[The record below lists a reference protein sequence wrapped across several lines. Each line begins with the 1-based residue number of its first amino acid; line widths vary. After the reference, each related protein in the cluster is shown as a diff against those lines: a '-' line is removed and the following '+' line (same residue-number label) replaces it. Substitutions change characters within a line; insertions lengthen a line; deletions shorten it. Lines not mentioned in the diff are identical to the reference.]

1 MFELWNTILS
11 INPKKYKNSK
21 VKNEKTQNSKTKNFP
36 NEPT

>member
-11 INPKKYKNSK
+11 INPKIYKNSK
-21 VKNEKTQNSKTKNFP
+21 VKSEKTQNSKTKNFP